1 MAAARLGTEGNE
13 VSPTHRQP
21 RKWLATREQSKA
33 MVEGVEE
40 EAKSK
45 CLFVM
50 DRIGLMTCGESRQT
64 CLRCDSVKPPRL
76 INDPE
81 GI

>member
-1 MAAARLGTEGNE
+1 MGTEGNE
-13 VSPTHRQP
+13 VSPTHRQH
-21 RKWLATREQSKA
+21 RKGLATHEQSKA

-45 CLFVM
+45 CRSVM
-50 DRIGLMTCGESRQT
+50 DRIGLMACGESRQT